1 MLKNRRALIAKKLNE
16 FMHSLVL
23 EPETPHH
30 RPVIELISLGE
41 SVTLEFK
48 SSLQWDLVQNKQN
61 NGLRMSV
68 IKTVAAF
75 LNTEGGTLVIG
86 VEDQG
91 AVCGIEADLH
101 IVGDS
106 SDRFAQLLNSLFF
119 EYLGAAATPY
129 IRQRFE
135 NVDGRVVCVIDV
147 GRSTEPVFA
156 KTEKGR
162 EFYVRVGN
170 TNTWPRPRGNAAL
183 HGIAQLRHLRNGPTC
198 IFDALSVCLP
208 RQLMVRSPSTSC
220 LSLHLRDNPAQRC
233 TQRFGYP
240 RHVYQSN
247 IAGPPFNVPDVRSM
261 YPRKF
266 S

>member
-1 MLKNRRALIAKKLNE
+1 MWLGNDVSGMPWLVPKPLLRWRRQAFHRNCCCGRELASQFVPMTPELWKVERYRDFLEARRALIAKKLNE

-68 IKTVAAF
+68 LKTVAAF

-101 IVGDS
+101 VVGDS

-135 NVDGRVVCVIDV
+135 SVDGRVVCVIDV

-156 KTEKGR
+156 KTDKGR

-170 TNTWPRPRGNAAL
+170 TTRGLDAEET
-183 HGIAQLRHLRNGPTC
+183 LRYTESRGSGT
-198 IFDALSVCLP
+198 
-208 RQLMVRSPSTSC
+208 
-220 LSLHLRDNPAQRC
+220 
-233 TQRFGYP
+233 
-240 RHVYQSN
+240 
-247 IAGPPFNVPDVRSM
+247 
-261 YPRKF
+261 
-266 S
+266 